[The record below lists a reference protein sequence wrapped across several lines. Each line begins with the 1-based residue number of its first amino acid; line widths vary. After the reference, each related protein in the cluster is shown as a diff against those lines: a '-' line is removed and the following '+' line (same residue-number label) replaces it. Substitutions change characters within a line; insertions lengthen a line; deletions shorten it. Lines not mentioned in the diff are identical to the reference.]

1 MFQRVFIFTI
11 SILSAI
17 VAFAQGT
24 GTVKGTLT
32 DSTGK
37 TVELVVSVVVEE
49 SQRYHTES
57 KADGTYSLQVPA
69 DKEIT
74 LVFSSLNI
82 SKPER
87 RKVTVPAGQTLLIN
101 QVVSIKENN
110 LTTAVINGEKNPI
123 QGPSEIEIKVVDQL
137 PSLNDGIEA
146 YLLGNGASSHSELS
160 STYSVRGGNF
170 DENLVYVND
179 FEVYRPFLIR
189 SGQQEGLSFVNTSMV
204 SNVKFSTGGFQAKYG
219 DKMSSVLDVTYK
231 RPVKFAGSIYG
242 SLLGFGGH
250 LEGCDKKQRFTF
262 VLGVRQKLSQY
273 ILKSL
278 DEKGQYSPNFVDVQ
292 GFFTY
297 RIKEKWAIEYLVNYS
312 RNNFIFR
319 PVNRE
324 TTFGLLTDVKKF
336 TVYFDG
342 QEIDKYQTLMNGLSL
357 IYTPTSNVTLKLL
370 GSQYH
375 SSEVE
380 AYDILGEYYLS
391 QVESDLGK
399 DNFGDVLYSLG
410 IGGLQNWAR
419 NTLKSDIYYAGHRG
433 TWAKEIK
440 GVNYNL
446 QWGLDYKREVIEDKI
461 SEWDRTDSAGYSI
474 PYSYAIDYNNVDSL
488 GNPIP
493 YNKLQV
499 GLNSVLKSQVNL
511 KSNRFSGFV
520 QNSWKF
526 GANNRI
532 NATLGV
538 RFQYWDVNKEFIA
551 TPRFQLSIKPKNRD
565 DLIITAAAGTYYQPP
580 FYREMRGFDGT
591 INTSLRSQK
600 SAHLVVGVNYAFTAW
615 QRKFSFVT
623 EAYGKYLWDLVPY
636 EFDNVLIRY
645 FGTNSSKGY
654 AAGVDF
660 RLNGE
665 LAEGLESWVSLGLMH
680 TEENLSNDK
689 KVSYFDSTGT
699 EVANNTAN
707 ASRIVDS
714 TTTYP
719 GYIVRPT
726 DQLVNF
732 AMFFQDYI
740 PKFKFIKVH
749 LTMVFATGLPF
760 GPPDHERY
768 KDVFRIPAYKRVDI
782 GFSGQLWNPNWAKK
796 QNKFNQ
802 GIKSAWLSL
811 EVFNIF
817 GITNTV
823 SYLWVKDVNNI
834 SYAIPN
840 YLTSRRVNV
849 KVAINF

>member
-1 MFQRVFIFTI
+1 MFQRIFFFTI

-17 VAFAQGT
+17 AAFAQGT
-24 GTVKGTLT
+24 GTVKGTFT

-49 SQRYHTES
+49 NQRYRTDS
-57 KADGTYSLQVPA
+57 KADGTYTLQVPA
-69 DKEIT
+69 NKEVT

-82 SKPER
+82 TKPER
-87 RKVTVPAGQTLLIN
+87 RKVTVPAGQTVVIN

-110 LTTAVINGEKNPI
+110 LTTAVISGEKNPVE
-123 QGPSEIEIKVVDQL
+123 GPSTAEIKVMDQL

-146 YLLGNGASSHSELS
+146 YLRFFGAGSNNELS

-189 SGQQEGLSFVNTSMV
+189 SGQQEGLSFVNTNMV

-312 RNNFIFR
+312 RNSFIFR

-357 IYTPTSNVTLKLL
+357 IYTPNKNLTLKLL

-375 SSEVE
+375 STEVE

-433 TWAKEIK
+433 TWSKEVK
-440 GVNYNL
+440 GVNYSL
-446 QWGLDYKREVIEDKI
+446 QWGLDYKREVIQDKI

-474 PYSYAIDYNNVDSL
+474 PYNYAINYSNVDSL

-493 YNKLQV
+493 YDKLQV
-499 GLNSVLKSQVNL
+499 GLNSILKSQFNL
-511 KSNRFSGFV
+511 TSNRYSGFV

-526 GANNRI
+526 GANNKI
-532 NATLGV
+532 NATLGA
-538 RFQYWDVNKEFIA
+538 RFQYWDVNKEFIV

-580 FYREMRGFDGT
+580 FYREMRGFDGKV
-591 INTSLRSQK
+591 NTSLRSQK
-600 SAHLVVGVNYAFTAW
+600 SAHLVVGVNYAFNAW
-615 QRKFSFVT
+615 NRKFSFIT

-680 TEENLSNDK
+680 TAENLTDDK
-689 KVSYFDSTGT
+689 HVSYFDSTGI

-714 TTTYP
+714 STTYP

-732 AMFFQDYI
+732 SMFFQDYI

-760 GPPDHERY
+760 GPPDHEKY
-768 KDVFRIPAYKRVDI
+768 KDTFRIPAYKRVDI
-782 GFSGQLWNPNWAKK
+782 GFSGQLWNPAWAKK

-834 SYAIPN
+834 NYAIPN
-840 YLTSRRVNV
+840 YLTSRRINA
-849 KVAINF
+849 KLMINF